1 MLSVRNATLAVFAGL
16 TMSPALAE
24 AQDASPQGTP
34 IQVAPVQGT
43 IPPPAADASPPAP
56 VNLPAITVSAGRG
69 SALDKLDV
77 STTVLSRQ
85 QIEAMPEAGV
95 DQIVNRIPGVWLP
108 NIPTGQLHPTAQPV
122 NIRGFGTST
131 TINTLVM
138 VDGVP
143 INDPYFRTINW
154 STIPKNSVERIEVI
168 RGGGATS
175 LWGNMA
181 MGGVINI
188 ITREPAKT
196 GASGDVS
203 YGSYNTSSAEAA
215 GSYIVNEKV
224 KVGASYNHAQSSGY
238 NLTPAQYQNANL
250 VPTASKADNIAAS
263 VSATPTDKLKLFAKA
278 YWNQT
283 YEDRLVWTFA
293 HNNWSTYRLL
303 LGGTY
308 QIDDTSSINAS
319 AWLASGSFGTINV
332 ASGGYTL
339 NNTSFL
345 NQFVSQIEASPSAD
359 QGASIFY
366 DANFGPV
373 RDVKIGVDARR
384 TLITDYNNLYSS
396 ALSNP
401 TTFVANGEH
410 RLQGVFGQGTYRF
423 TGVPLDITVGLRG
436 DFWQALNASVLT
448 QNSSTTNVIP
458 NNSASSFDPR
468 VGLKFYAADELVVR
482 AAIYRNFSAPG
493 MNQMYRSV
501 ASGTAFT
508 ATNPNLQPMTNFG
521 QEVGFDFEWK
531 KVTVSGT
538 YFNNNLNNFIDFVT
552 VCNTS
557 PACAAPFITAAGLS
571 PSFSTVRQYQNVGN
585 AQFQGFELIAG
596 WQPFEQL
603 RLFGGYTNTVAYLTS
618 STNPTLT
625 RTGVQL
631 GQVPNYMITAG
642 IEWRPIENLL
652 LTASMKS
659 FPQYWN
665 DTGHTQL
672 NDGATLID
680 LGLRWSPAKNV
691 DIYGSIQNLTNVQ
704 FLASGYTLTSF
715 EGSTVSTT
723 SIPQLGMPLTAVAGL
738 RVRF

>member
-1 MLSVRNATLAVFAGL
+1 MFSVRAATVAAVAGIAFIPR
-16 TMSPALAE
+16 PAA
-24 AQDASPQGTP
+24 AQDT
-34 IQVAPVQGT
+34 
-43 IPPPAADASPPAP
+43 PPPAATPP
-56 VNLPAITVSAGRG
+56 VSLPPITVSAGRG

-77 STTVLSRQ
+77 STTVVTRE
-85 QIEAMPEAGV
+85 QIQALPETGV

-188 ITREPAKT
+188 VTREPTKT
-196 GASGDVS
+196 GASADVS
-203 YGSYNTSSAEAA
+203 YGSYNTATAEAA
-215 GSYIVNEKV
+215 GSYIVNDKV

-263 VSATPTDKLKLFAKA
+263 VLMAPTDKLKLFAKA

-283 YEDRLVWTFA
+283 YEDGLVWAFA

-303 LGGTY
+303 AGGSY
-308 QIDDTSSINAS
+308 QIDDQSSINFS
-319 AWLASGSFGTINV
+319 GWLSTGSFGTINV
-332 ASGGYTL
+332 ASGSYTL
-339 NNTSFL
+339 NSTGFL
-345 NQFVSQIEASPSAD
+345 NQFVSQIEATPTAD
-359 QGASIFY
+359 QGGAIFY
-366 DANFGPV
+366 DANFGPL

-384 TLITDYNNLYSS
+384 TLITDYNNLYAS
-396 ALSNP
+396 ATSNP
-401 TTFVANGEH
+401 RTFVANGEH
-410 RLQGVFGQGTYRF
+410 RFQGVFGQGTYRF
-423 TGVPLDITVGLRG
+423 TGVPVDITVGVRG
-436 DFWQALNASVLT
+436 DFWQAMNASVLT
-448 QNSSTTNVIP
+448 QNSSTLNVVP
-458 NNSASSFDPR
+458 NSNAASFDPR
-468 VGLKFYAADELVVR
+468 VGMKFYASDEVTIR
-482 AAIYRNFSAPG
+482 GAIYRNFSAPG
-493 MNQMYRSV
+493 MNQMYRSF
-501 ASGTAFT
+501 ASGTSFT
-508 ATNPNLQPMTNFG
+508 AINPNLQPMTNFG
-521 QEVGFDFEWK
+521 QEVGMDFEWK
-531 KVTVSGT
+531 GVTVSGT
-538 YFNNNLNNFIDFVT
+538 YFNNNLTNFIDFVT
-552 VCNTS
+552 VCNTN
-557 PACAAPFITAAGLS
+557 PTCAAPFIAAAGLS
-571 PSFSTVRQYQNVGN
+571 PAFTTIRQYQNVGN
-585 AQFQGFELIAG
+585 ATFQGFELIAT
-596 WQPFEQL
+596 WQPVQQVKVM
-603 RLFGGYTNTVAYLTS
+603 GGFTNTVAYLTS
-618 STNPTLT
+618 STMPSLE

-631 GQVPNYMITAG
+631 GQVPNYMFTAG
-642 IEWRPIENLL
+642 IEWRPIETLV
-652 LTASMKS
+652 LTAGLKS

-680 LGLRWSPAKNV
+680 IGARWSPAKDV

-704 FLASGYTLTSF
+704 YLASGYTLTSF
-715 EGSTVSTT
+715 EGSTVSAT
-723 SIPQLGMPLTAVAGL
+723 SIPQLGMPLTAIAGL

>member
-1 MLSVRNATLAVFAGL
+1 MFSVRAATFAAFAGF
-16 TMSPALAE
+16 ALIPSLAK
-24 AQDASPQGTP
+24 AQDT
-34 IQVAPVQGT
+34 
-43 IPPPAADASPPAP
+43 PPPATPP
-56 VNLPAITVSAGRG
+56 VSLPPITVSAGRG

-77 STTVLSRQ
+77 STTLMNRE
-85 QIEAMPEAGV
+85 QIQALPETGV

-154 STIPKNSVERIEVI
+154 SAIPKNSVDRIEVI

-188 ITREPAKT
+188 VTREPSKT
-196 GASGDVS
+196 GASADVS
-203 YGSYNTSSAEAA
+203 YGSYNTANAEVTGSA
-215 GSYIVNEKV
+215 IVNDNV
-224 KVGASYNHAQSSGY
+224 KIGMSYNHGQSSGY
-238 NLTPAQYQNANL
+238 NLTPAQYQNVNL
-250 VPTASKADNIAAS
+250 VPTASKADNVAAS
-263 VSATPTDKLKLFAKA
+263 VFLTPSDKLKVFAKA
-278 YWNQT
+278 YLNQT
-283 YEDRLVWTFA
+283 YEDGLVWTFA

-303 LGGTY
+303 LGGSY
-308 QIDDTSSINAS
+308 QIDEKSSVNAS
-319 AWLASGSFGTINV
+319 AWAAGGSFGTINV
-332 ASGGYTL
+332 ASGSYTL
-339 NNTSFL
+339 NNISAT

-359 QGASIFY
+359 QGGSIFY
-366 DANFGPV
+366 EASFGPL
-373 RDVKIGVDARR
+373 RDVKIGVDGRR
-384 TLITDYNNLYSS
+384 TLITDYNSLYAS
-396 ALSNP
+396 AIANP
-401 TTFVANGEH
+401 TTFVTNGEH
-410 RLQGVFGQGTYRF
+410 RFQGVFGQGTWRF
-423 TGVPLDITVGLRG
+423 TGVPVDVTVGVRG

-448 QNSSTTNVIP
+448 QNSSTLNVVP
-458 NNSASSFDPR
+458 NTSAASFDPR
-468 VGLKFYAADELVVR
+468 VGLKFYASDEVTLR
-482 AAIYRNFSAPG
+482 GAIYRNFSAPG
-493 MNQMYRSV
+493 MNQMYRSF
-501 ASGTAFT
+501 ASGTSLT

-521 QEVGFDFEWK
+521 QEVGLDFEWK
-531 KVTVSGT
+531 GFTLSGT

-552 VCNTS
+552 VCNTN
-557 PACAAPFITAAGLS
+557 PLCAAPFIAAAGLS
-571 PSFSTVRQYQNVGN
+571 PAFTTIRQYQNVGN
-585 AQFQGFELIAG
+585 ATFQGFELIAT

-603 RLFGGYTNTVAYLTS
+603 KLIGSFTNTVAYLTS
-618 STNPTLT
+618 STNPALV

-631 GQVPNYMITAG
+631 GQVPNYMFTAG
-642 IEWRPIENLL
+642 VEWRPIENLV

-680 LGLRWSPAKNV
+680 LGLRWSPAKDV
-691 DIYGSIQNLTNVQ
+691 DVYGSIQNLTNVNY
-704 FLASGYTLTSF
+704 LASGYTLTSF
-715 EGSTVSTT
+715 EGSTVSAT

>member
-1 MLSVRNATLAVFAGL
+1 MLSVRAATFAAFVGLALIPV
-16 TMSPALAE
+16 LAR
-24 AQDASPQGTP
+24 AQDT
-34 IQVAPVQGT
+34 
-43 IPPPAADASPPAP
+43 PPPAATPP
-56 VNLPAITVSAGRG
+56 VSLPPITVSAGRG

-77 STTVLSRQ
+77 STTLMTRQ
-85 QIEAMPEAGV
+85 QIEARPETGV

-188 ITREPAKT
+188 ITREPTRT
-196 GASGDVS
+196 GAAADVS
-203 YGSYNTSSAEAA
+203 YGSYNTATAEAA
-215 GSYIVNEKV
+215 GSVVVNDKV
-224 KVGASYNHAQSSGY
+224 KIGASYNHAQSSGY
-238 NLTPAQYQNANL
+238 NLTPAQFQNANL

-263 VSATPTDKLKLFAKA
+263 VFLTPSDKLKLFAKA

-283 YEDRLVWTFA
+283 YEDGLVWTFA

-303 LGGTY
+303 LGGSY
-308 QIDDTSSINAS
+308 QIDEQSSINAS
-319 AWLASGSFGTINV
+319 AWVASGSFGTINV
-332 ASGGYTL
+332 ASGSYTL
-339 NNTSFL
+339 NTTSFL

-359 QGASIFY
+359 QGGSIFY
-366 DANFGPV
+366 EASFGPL

-384 TLITDYNNLYSS
+384 TLITDYNSLYAS
-396 ALSNP
+396 AVANP
-401 TTFVANGEH
+401 TTFVTNGEH
-410 RLQGVFGQGTYRF
+410 RFQGVFGQGTYRF
-423 TGVPLDITVGLRG
+423 TAVPLDITVGLRG
-436 DFWQALNASVLT
+436 DFWQAMNASVLT
-448 QNSSTTNVIP
+448 QNSSTLNVVP
-458 NNSASSFDPR
+458 NASASSFDPR
-468 VGLKFYAADELVVR
+468 VGFKFYASDEVTVR
-482 AAIYRNFSAPG
+482 GAIYRNFSAPG
-493 MNQMYRSV
+493 MNQMYRSF

-521 QEVGFDFEWK
+521 QEVGIDFEWK
-531 KVTVSGT
+531 GFTLSGT
-538 YFNNNLNNFIDFVT
+538 YFNNNLDNFIDFVT
-552 VCNTS
+552 VCNTN
-557 PACAAPFITAAGLS
+557 PVCAAPFITAAGLG
-571 PSFSTVRQYQNVGN
+571 PAFTTIRQYQNVGN
-585 AQFQGFELIAG
+585 ATFQGFELIAT

-603 RLFGGYTNTVAYLTS
+603 RLMGSFTNTVAYLTS
-618 STNPTLT
+618 STNPALV

-631 GQVPNYMITAG
+631 GQVPNYMFTAG
-642 IEWRPIENLL
+642 VEWRPIENLV
-652 LTASMKS
+652 LTASMKA
-659 FPQYWN
+659 FPPYWN

-680 LGLRWSPAKNV
+680 LGVRWSPAKDV

-704 FLASGYTLTSF
+704 FLASGYSLTSF
-715 EGSTVSTT
+715 EGTTVNASA
-723 SIPQLGMPLTAVAGL
+723 IPQLGMPLTAIAGL